1 MYRFASLILFLIVLL
16 PYHLANADVRPS
28 PGNGDPRFQTVQF
41 KSNQVVQLSV
51 AMGFG
56 LTIAFS
62 PTEQIE
68 NIVIGDGAGWQIT
81 PNKKG
86 NHLFIKLLSQ
96 GMPTTNLTVITN
108 ARTYVFLLTPTF
120 GLEPDLPLVI
130 TFIYSGQQVKAD
142 DVKTSENRQALI
154 SRYRLSGSRDLR
166 PNQVFDDGIRTYI
179 EFSIEQSMPA
189 IYTENESGTEQ
200 LIDGKVRGEYFV
212 IDAINRR
219 LIFRLGNKTGY
230 ATRISRMRE

>member
-16 PYHLANADVRPS
+16 QYHLANADVRPS

-41 KSNQVVQLSV
+41 KPDQVVQIPV
-51 AMGFG
+51 AIGFG

-68 NIVIGDGAGWQIT
+68 NIVIGEGAGWQIT

-86 NHLFIKLLSQ
+86 NHLFIKLLSH
-96 GMPTTNLTVITN
+96 GTPTTNLTVITN

-142 DVKTSENRQALI
+142 EVKTSENRQALI

-179 EFSIEQSMPA
+179 KFSVEQSMPA
-189 IYTENESGTEQ
+189 IYAENESGSEQ